1 MPITGNIGAIG
12 VSFDY
17 VKSNMLDLWAIGTG
31 IFSIVLLTILGHAI
45 VIKDCMKNDLK
56 QETLKERLK
65 YVLFMWI
72 IFTFIAGCLLLIQVE
87 LDLHSETNN

>member
-12 VSFDY
+12 VRFDY
-17 VKSNMLDLWAIGTG
+17 GKSNMLDVWAIGTG
-31 IFSIVLLTILGHAI
+31 IFSLVLLTILVHAI
-45 VIKDCMKNDLK
+45 VIKDCMKNDLE
-56 QETLKERLK
+56 QETLKQRLK